1 MIQEETFKRQLDS
14 YYDSITE
21 DSTAREKAEKSYA
34 IIGIKGKN
42 AYLERYR
49 QPLYLDVKHFITQ
62 HLNSFDTEDFGYDI
76 PNNDKLLEAVGV
88 LPAKE
93 QLAMCRYASK
103 LYENRGYETTFL
115 DKRINCLRMTI
126 ACKEHRYLSCL
137 LRLSAHNLWTLLGSY
152 LLFLVVVYVVLLP
165 APCESMGI
173 LQIELHDF
181 GVGPFKN
188 QLMNVLALVTDGDYA
203 PNITPYGLR
212 GMSLVIFGKV
222 LFYLLIGN
230 FIVKKLSDFFS
241 FE

>member
-1 MIQEETFKRQLDS
+1 MIQEATFKNQIDS

-21 DSTAREKAEKSYA
+21 NSTAREKAEKFYA

-42 AYLERYR
+42 TSLERYR
-49 QPLYLDVKHFITQ
+49 QTLYIDVKQFVTQ
-62 HLNSFDTEDFGYDI
+62 HLNSFDTEDYGYDI
-76 PNNDKLLEAVGV
+76 PNNDKLLEAIGV
-88 LPAKE
+88 LPEKE

-103 LYENRGYETTFL
+103 LYENCGYETSFL
-115 DKRINCLRMTI
+115 DKRTNCLRIKI
-126 ACKEHRYLSCL
+126 AYKEHRYLSGL

-165 APCESMGI
+165 APYDWMGI
-173 LQIELHDF
+173 LQIKLHDF
-181 GVGPFKN
+181 GLGPFKN
-188 QLMNVLALVTDGDYA
+188 QLMNVLALVTNGDYA
-203 PNITPYGLR
+203 PKIIPYGLR

-230 FIVKKLSDFFS
+230 FVVKKLSDFFS